1 MTKVSEPMMKVDPRR
16 LTLPLQRMKKM
27 GLKPQ
32 KDSKDSLILEGKQER
47 PHSDDVGKEGADSNG
62 SMDEH
67 GDIEAASRQSLSENN
82 QPKARNEDG
91 KVSKQET
98 HVSIGFNVL
107 NFATI
112 YVV

>member
-1 MTKVSEPMMKVDPRR
+1 MKVDPRR

-27 GLKPQ
+27 GLKSQ
-32 KDSKDSLILEGKQER
+32 KDSKDSLNIEGKQEP

-62 SMDEH
+62 NMEER
-67 GDIEAASRQSLSENN
+67 GDLEAASRQSLGENA

-91 KVSKQET
+91 KVGKLET
-98 HVSIGFNVL
+98 HVSIGFTVV
-107 NFATI
+107 NFVTI